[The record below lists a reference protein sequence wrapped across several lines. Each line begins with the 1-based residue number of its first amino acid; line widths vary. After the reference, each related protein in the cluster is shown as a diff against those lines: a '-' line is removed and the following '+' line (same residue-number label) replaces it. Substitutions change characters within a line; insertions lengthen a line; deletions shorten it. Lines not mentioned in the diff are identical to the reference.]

1 MKIPVKTPRGVILL
15 LIVLL
20 GALVA
25 VLGRSEFGDG
35 SGNAVERR
43 DAEHVVPPLAGRDA
57 TARASAD
64 PGPTLAGDA
73 RDRATRPSNAGAT
86 AAPDAGPSAESAVG
100 AVATYDGAIPSGWHE
115 APPAQRPHAIRP
127 PRPRGPSVGPGG
139 SSGGVGPTGHWSR
152 FPPPGPPR
160 GDATLHVEVVDEHGA
175 PVPGADVY
183 LGPPGS
189 LQADAVSFGDLRRLG
204 DTDARGELTAPDLPA
219 GAAVLAANVANQLNG
234 PRGLDARSS
243 IPVLLVS
250 RAAVRGR
257 VTLPLDTGAFGAVS
271 GRVVDAK
278 QQPIAR
284 AEVRCGFFRI
294 FADADGRFEVPHLPA
309 GEQSVSARRNGYATG
324 SAEVDVPRGGTREVE
339 IVLAWAESGGLCL
352 EGRVLSVEG
361 AGLADA
367 TVYLI
372 DESGRGTVRS
382 VRTGANGDYRFEDLP
397 ERLRSTPLR
406 IQAGALGG
414 WYPPANVPLAEG
426 LSDAWLDIRLPALQV
441 RVRFRLRDAGTGAP
455 IDRCRVEVE
464 RLDDPEASPRGF
476 TCSGPADVYE
486 HLYPAGRYRFGVE
499 APDRETQVVEAD
511 LTPPGG
517 TVDLAVTFPSTGE
530 PSAEVTLRVTV
541 RDLVSSAPVTTCSI
555 LVLDAHGTEVARF
568 VGGDPEGQYS
578 LPARSGVGTLQVSA
592 AGYETAEEAI
602 DLPPE
607 PPEAEFVSYLAPR

>member
-1 MKIPVKTPRGVILL
+1 MNRWVVLL

-25 VLGRSEFGDG
+25 VLGRNEFGDG
-35 SGNAVERR
+35 SGDAVERR
-43 DAEHVVPPLAGRDA
+43 DAEQVAPPLAGDEA
-57 TARASAD
+57 TLPTAAD

-73 RDRATRPSNAGAT
+73 SGTSTRPSPSTVGNGKGL
-86 AAPDAGPSAESAVG
+86 GPTDEDGVAIA
-100 AVATYDGAIPSGWHE
+100 ATYTGEVPTGWHA

-127 PRPRGPSVGPGG
+127 PRPRGPAVGPGG

-152 FPPPGPPR
+152 FPPAGPPR

-189 LQADAVSFGDLRRLG
+189 LQAEAVSFGDLRRLG
-204 DTDARGELTAPDLPA
+204 ATDARGDLTAPDLPA
-219 GAAVLAANVANQLNG
+219 GAAVLAANVANLLNG
-234 PRGLDARSS
+234 PRGLDARSA

-257 VTLPLDTGAFGAVS
+257 VTLPLDTGAFGTVS

-278 QQPIAR
+278 GRPIAR
-284 AEVRCGFFRI
+284 AEIRCGFFRI
-294 FADADGRFEVPHLPA
+294 FTDADGRFEAPHLPA
-309 GEQSVSARRNGYATG
+309 GEQSVSARRSGYATG

-339 IVLAWAESGGLCL
+339 IVLTWAESGGLRL
-352 EGRVLSVEG
+352 EGRVLTAEG

-372 DESGRGTVRS
+372 DESGRGTLRS
-382 VRTGANGDYRFEDLP
+382 VTSGAEGRYVFEDLP
-397 ERLRSTPLR
+397 ERLRTTALR
-406 IQAGALGG
+406 VQAGKHREGYQSTTVELEGG
-414 WYPPANVPLAEG
+414 LTD
-426 LSDAWLDIRLPALQV
+426 DALDIRLPPRQV
-441 RVRFRLRDAGTGAP
+441 RVRFWLRDAGTGAP

-476 TCSGPADVYE
+476 TGSRPDGVFE
-486 HLYPAGRYRFGVE
+486 HFYPAGRYRFGVE

-511 LTPPGG
+511 LAPPGG
-517 TVDLAVTFPSTGE
+517 DLDLAVAFPSTGE
-530 PSAEVTLRVTV
+530 PAVEVTLRVTV
-541 RDLVSSAPVTTCSI
+541 RDLASSAPVTECSI

-578 LPARSGVGTLQVSA
+578 LPAPSGAGTLQVSA

-602 DLPPE
+602 DLPTGPL
-607 PPEAEFVSYLAPR
+607 EAEFVSYLAPR